1 MRKANSAEQA
11 FVTGLVRNVTVLVKN
26 RNLSLRLKIASL
38 QKAALENAEHVTA
51 LRGAMRN
58 AADEE
63 VAKRLKKWIAIREEA
78 TAYLVNTAKWLIHVE
93 RCPNTL
99 NQRPRIFAVPSW
111 DRNEMPATVSPS
123 TS

>member
-26 RNLSLRLKIASL
+26 RNLSLRLKIAAL
-38 QKAALENAEHVTA
+38 QKAALENAEHVTV
-51 LRGAMRN
+51 LRGAVRN
-58 AADEE
+58 ASNPEAAE
-63 VAKRLKKWIAIREEA
+63 RMKKWLTTREEA
-78 TAYLVNTAKWLIHVE
+78 TAYLVATAKWLIHVE

-111 DRNEMPATVSPS
+111 DRATMPAPSPAGS
-123 TS
+123 